1 MALVRLF
8 HRVIL
13 IVITKIEVG
22 QFFHLLILIEVL
34 YSLLIQRF
42 LLCSKA
48 SFPYIISAE
57 VTFCPVNR
65 IIWVIPIFDSQIKR
79 WIEMKSFG
87 GFNFRLLNSNLKT
100 DKIDDGENPKALSER
115 IATQEP
121 VRGSIPTI
129 NLDKYQLIK
138 I

>member
-1 MALVRLF
+1 
-8 HRVIL
+8 
-13 IVITKIEVG
+13 
-22 QFFHLLILIEVL
+22 
-34 YSLLIQRF
+34 
-42 LLCSKA
+42 
-48 SFPYIISAE
+48 
-57 VTFCPVNR
+57 
-65 IIWVIPIFDSQIKR
+65 
-79 WIEMKSFG
+79 MKSFG